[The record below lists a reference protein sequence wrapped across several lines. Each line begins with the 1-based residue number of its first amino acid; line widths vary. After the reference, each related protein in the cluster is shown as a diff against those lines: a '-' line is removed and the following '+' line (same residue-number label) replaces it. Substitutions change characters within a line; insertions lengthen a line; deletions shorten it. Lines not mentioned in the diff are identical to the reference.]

1 MSIEISVSCLD
12 NLKLK
17 PVIENIR
24 IEFTFNPFSKV
35 LLSDGR
41 VPFEVRDFF
50 QLIKTNQRRNDL

>member
-1 MSIEISVSCLD
+1 MFRH

-41 VPFEVRDFF
+41 VLFEVRDFF

>member
-1 MSIEISVSCLD
+1 MFRH

-41 VPFEVRDFF
+41 VLFEVRDFF
-50 QLIKTNQRRNDL
+50 QLIKTNQRRSDL